1 MRVATDTRRSH
12 GDLNGRQ
19 LELVF
24 YALRHPESEFTTAS
38 HQRAQAVDYH
48 TARSDLSGLVE
59 LGYLHKRQI
68 GRGFVYYPAKDLN
81 QRLAGL
87 V

>member
-1 MRVATDTRRSH
+1 VSTSTQRNH
-12 GDLNGRQ
+12 GGLNPRQ

-24 YALRHPESEFTTAS
+24 YALRHPESEFTTTS
-38 HQRAQAVDYH
+38 HQRAQAVDYP
-48 TARSDLSGLVE
+48 TARADLTELVE
-59 LGYLHKRQI
+59 LGYLSKRQI
-68 GRGFVYYPAKDLN
+68 GRGYVYYPSNDLG

>member
-1 MRVATDTRRSH
+1 VATQTHSSH

-24 YALRHPESEFTTAS
+24 YALRHPESEFTTTS
-38 HQRAQAVDYH
+38 HQRAQAVDYN
-48 TARSDLSGLVE
+48 TARSDLTELVDRGF
-59 LGYLHKRQI
+59 LQRRQI
-68 GRGFVYYPAKDLN
+68 GRGYVYYPAKNLD